1 MKKRIALL
9 LTIVLCISCLAACKN
24 ADETGGN
31 STVTSGNTDTTE
43 DAAANLTAAK
53 KYLFA
58 MYKDKQGT
66 TASDYERVAVLT
78 INGTKYDVVWTTN
91 APDAVSVIAGDKFA
105 TIDVNEKSPVDV
117 AYVLT
122 GTITAAD
129 GATET
134 VEFTHNIPAYK
145 EASWADYAAA
155 ESGTT
160 VICTGVVSGLI
171 AKSLGNSSNCIYF
184 QDADGGYYVYNLSS
198 DPVADLGL
206 AVGMTIRVTG
216 SKDVYSGTYE
226 IVNASVEIVDS
237 SVKELTPVD
246 FTDLF
251 TAADSLKDSKL
262 VEKQALLVTLKGV
275 EIGAQD
281 LSSGYCY
288 FKLGGKQ
295 SYIRISSSVCPIV
308 SQKDAFLTAHA
319 EHAGWLANV
328 TGVLCLYD
336 GAFYL
341 TPVTAD
347 AFEYLGLPEK
357 TDAEKAAFE
366 AENLSLASK
375 YTDATSV
382 ELPAAGATYAEVAI
396 SWASDQEEVIAV
408 ADGMMNVILPKE
420 DTVVTMTATLTCGKE
435 TVTKEITVKVEA
447 PATDM
452 SVSEILEK
460 AFALAEGE
468 SITGKQV
475 LRGTIVEIA
484 TEYSEKYDN
493 ITVNLQVGESVIQ
506 CFRLAGGA
514 DLAVGDEITVT
525 GIIKNYKGT
534 VEFDAKCTYSKT
546 LSVEEAKQ
554 LVVMEKAFAL
564 AEGETMTGKQVV
576 RGTIQEITTEY
587 SEKYDNITV
596 TLQVGDYVIT
606 CFRLAGGADL
616 AVGDEITVT
625 GIIKN
630 YKGTVEF
637 DAKCTYSKEQ
647 TIEEA
652 KQLVVMEKAFALAEG
667 ETMTGKQVVRGT
679 IQEITTEYSE
689 KYDNITVTLQVG
701 DYVITCFRLAGGN
714 DLAVG
719 DTITVTGIIKNY
731 KGTVEFDAKCTYEK

>member
-606 CFRLAGGADL
+606 CFRLAGG
-616 AVGDEITVT
+616 
-625 GIIKN
+625 
-630 YKGTVEF
+630 
-637 DAKCTYSKEQ
+637 
-647 TIEEA
+647 
-652 KQLVVMEKAFALAEG
+652 
-667 ETMTGKQVVRGT
+667 
-679 IQEITTEYSE
+679 
-689 KYDNITVTLQVG
+689 
-701 DYVITCFRLAGGN
+701 N